1 MIRMEYPKAN
11 IEGLTDREKIYA
23 LKKQLDTLTN
33 NVQLVLESIDGDL
46 EGINEYIGGVPDE
59 LDNSVS
65 PISKRVDEVETA
77 VGTLEERDYPVEQGT
92 SGSWT
97 YRKWN
102 SGIIELWGAQSF
114 TTRQGW
120 DANDLII
127 SFPFSIQRIISQDVS
142 QTDYRIEVCYLTNAT
157 TTTIKLNA
165 KASVAGTYGFTFRL
179 VGRWK

>member
-1 MIRMEYPKAN
+1 MGFLAKLMDTHRDS
-11 IEGLTDREKIYA
+11 GTDYNKF
-23 LKKQLDTLTN
+23 TLLSDN
-33 NVQLVLESIDGDL
+33 ESNDVTI
-46 EGINEYIGGVPDE
+46 
-59 LDNSVS
+59 
-65 PISKRVDEVETA
+65 A
-77 VGTLEERDYPVEQGT
+77 DYVVEQDT
-92 SGSWT
+92 SGNWT

-102 SGIIELWGAQSF
+102 SGIVELWGAQSF

-142 QTDYRIEVCYLTNAT
+142 QADYRIEVCYLNSAT